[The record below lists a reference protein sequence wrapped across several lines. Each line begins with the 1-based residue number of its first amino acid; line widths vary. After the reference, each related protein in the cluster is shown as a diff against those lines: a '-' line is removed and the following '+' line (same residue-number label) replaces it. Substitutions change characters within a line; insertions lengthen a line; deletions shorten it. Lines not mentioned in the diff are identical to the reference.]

1 MSNLRDITAEL
12 NRDRRLA
19 PAFPLAGA
27 GGEFR
32 LIRKVLPAGLGLVE
46 PAPGNTADNKLESLK
61 AGLALAAQLEFA
73 TVPPYLVALWSVIDE
88 SHPVARSLRAIVH
101 EEMLHMA
108 LANNMLSAIGGT
120 PRLTGPTHPRY
131 PAALPGGVHPELS
144 LTLSG
149 LTDTTLDVFLEIER
163 PLVRVPV
170 EGVDLKPPPE
180 VDKTISEFY
189 AAVQRTLN
197 ELDPAFSTA
206 RQVAGPL
213 APMVI
218 ASLEDCDRAV
228 GLILTQGEGG
238 QGTPF
243 DTGSNDLAH
252 FYRFLEIQL
261 GRRLAWDKERQ
272 VLQLGEPVKAPSV
285 YPLAAPSALGWGR
298 AVPARI
304 RWLSGEFNRLYSE
317 LLDLL
322 EQSWGEGGHRA
333 FLGALERMF
342 GMRET
347 AREMIRTPGPG
358 GVGYAPEF
366 RYLPPGNR

>member
-12 NRDRRLA
+12 NRDGRVA
-19 PAFPLAGA
+19 PTFGLVGA
-27 GGEFR
+27 GLEFKLMR
-32 LIRKVLPAGLGLVE
+32 DIIPADLELVE
-46 PAPGNTADNKLESLK
+46 PPVRNTADNKLDSLK
-61 AGLALAAQLEFA
+61 AGLELAAQLEFA

-131 PAALPGGVHPELS
+131 PAALPGGVHPELV

-149 LTDTTLDVFLEIER
+149 LTDTALDVFLEIER

-170 EGVDLKPPPE
+170 EGVDLKSPPE

-189 AAVQRTLN
+189 AAVQGTLR
-197 ELDPAFSTA
+197 ELDPVFSTA

-218 ASLEDCDRAV
+218 ASLDDCYRAV
-228 GLILTQGEGG
+228 RLILTQGEGG
-238 QGTPF
+238 HGMPF
-243 DTGSNDLAH
+243 DTGTNDLAH

-261 GRRLAWDKERQ
+261 GQRLTWNQERK

-285 YPLAAPSALGWGR
+285 YPLAAPPALGWAR

-322 EQSWGEGGHRA
+322 EQSWGEGGHGA

-366 RYLPPGNR
+366 RYLPLENR